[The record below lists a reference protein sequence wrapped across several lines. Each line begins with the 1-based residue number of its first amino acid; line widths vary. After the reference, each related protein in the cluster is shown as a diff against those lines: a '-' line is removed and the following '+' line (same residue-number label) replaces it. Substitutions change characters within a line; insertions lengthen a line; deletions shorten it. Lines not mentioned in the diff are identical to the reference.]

1 MEILAGTGWIA
12 ERTFDKHRDT
22 VIENLYTLFLIA
34 LSAKKIL
41 VHARIHATCLTWP
54 GKYHAGKMKTPTSAP
69 RVLIKSASSLF
80 APLNQ
85 SVFIRSESL
94 LASGAV
100 SSARDFRRKIFSPFP
115 FSSLLLFFFSFFL
128 FRSNVETSEI
138 FSTKNITRRE

>member
-1 MEILAGTGWIA
+1 MEGGEDVEILAGTGWIA

-34 LSAKKIL
+34 LSAKEIL

-94 LASGAV
+94 LASG
-100 SSARDFRRKIFSPFP
+100 R
-115 FSSLLLFFFSFFL
+115 
-128 FRSNVETSEI
+128 
-138 FSTKNITRRE
+138 